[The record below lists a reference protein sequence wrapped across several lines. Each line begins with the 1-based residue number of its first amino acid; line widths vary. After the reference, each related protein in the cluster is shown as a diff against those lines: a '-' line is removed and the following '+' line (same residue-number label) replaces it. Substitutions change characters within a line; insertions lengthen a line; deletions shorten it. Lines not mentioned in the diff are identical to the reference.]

1 MSPARKRR
9 FAAAAA
15 WCICTSETKKSCC
28 TPASSAQSRP
38 TRCTGSGG
46 RGRRGRV
53 GVLNAQPRRGRRL
66 HRSADRS
73 LAARRTPGADV
84 AVREEA
90 MIPLLVALALAPWTH
105 PLAFQPLPGWRTGAS
120 GTTNSLHVVPT
131 KSVPAPKESAAWIAR
146 NVRYRDRATAD
157 PPNATLMH
165 LPRAGVIVWAV
176 IIQSR
181 SAPRPIR
188 LDLALA
194 KRFDC
199 CEGAYV
205 AYAVIVRI
213 YFGSRPTAALRS
225 DAQRA
230 LDHLELPLPK
240 R

>member
-1 MSPARKRR
+1 
-9 FAAAAA
+9 
-15 WCICTSETKKSCC
+15 
-28 TPASSAQSRP
+28 
-38 TRCTGSGG
+38 
-46 RGRRGRV
+46 
-53 GVLNAQPRRGRRL
+53 
-66 HRSADRS
+66 
-73 LAARRTPGADV
+73 
-84 AVREEA
+84 
-90 MIPLLVALALAPWTH
+90 MIQLLVALALAPWTH

-120 GTTNSLHVVPT
+120 GNTNSLHVVPS
-131 KSVPAPKESAAWIAR
+131 KRVPAPKESAAWIAR

-165 LPRAGVIVWAV
+165 LPRDGVIVWAV
-176 IIQSR
+176 ILQSR

-205 AYAVIVRI
+205 AGGEYELTGLGPRDAYSVIVRI

-230 LDHLELPLPK
+230 LDHLELPPPK